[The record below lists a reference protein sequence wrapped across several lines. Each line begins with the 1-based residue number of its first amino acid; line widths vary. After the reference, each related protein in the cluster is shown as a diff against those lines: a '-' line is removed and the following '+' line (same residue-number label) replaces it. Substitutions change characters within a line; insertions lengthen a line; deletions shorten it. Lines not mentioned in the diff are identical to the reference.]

1 MMSEYDDSRPTLSAP
16 VDESKVRSG
25 CPSPFAKANRQAR
38 VVETNDYSQD
48 NSGIFLDN
56 EDNREDGYDVIRTP
70 KKMGLSSS
78 NTNTTSPPP
87 KLPLPVIPSSP
98 VKKDKVYET
107 PTVLDSAEIQ
117 Q

>member
-1 MMSEYDDSRPTLSAP
+1 MIIRKTIQEYFWID
-16 VDESKVRSG
+16 
-25 CPSPFAKANRQAR
+25 
-38 VVETNDYSQD
+38 
-48 NSGIFLDN
+48 

-107 PTVLDSAEIQ
+107 PTVLDSAKFSNKIEITPKGLGLAGVDYDGIQ
-117 Q
+117 R